1 MNEQVITTAGE
12 APAPAPVVD
21 PETEISFSLVH
32 IFLDLPRRISAIL
45 DGSGRSALQL
55 VQVGKDVRETV
66 EGWSYIFTGAQV
78 DPVMAGVRS
87 CYSLARFDVEKFDHR
102 SGGIYR
108 RADWQQQ
115 CMSCT
120 TSLEPI
126 RKYEF
131 DEIYRE
137 TDGDP
142 DPRQRCPECGAKMT
156 GFPVVEPR
164 LPDQHYR
171 RTVDEVRRCMRT
183 PNETYEWVLPR
194 VYGMFLG
201 RDAGR
206 LRDNP
211 SMNWAPGS
219 TDECAMMQDLCSKY
233 QAPHGASLLHGV
245 VRGRQGLQAR
255 DVADALPA
263 GMLWMGAVGV
273 AGGEEVQPAAD
284 ERNTPGMGHRPGLAP
299 DIEGRK
305 RIRVSFPLPIGAAY
319 RKNPTPGN
327 QY

>member
-1 MNEQVITTAGE
+1 MNEHVITTAGE

-233 QAPHGASLLHGV
+233 QAPMVRPYSMASYAAVKGFRPAMWLMLCRPVCCGWV
-245 VRGRQGLQAR
+245 PSESLVEKKSNQQQMNGIPRGWAI
-255 DVADALPA
+255 D
-263 GMLWMGAVGV
+263 
-273 AGGEEVQPAAD
+273 
-284 ERNTPGMGHRPGLAP
+284 LA
-299 DIEGRK
+299 
-305 RIRVSFPLPIGAAY
+305 
-319 RKNPTPGN
+319 
-327 QY
+327 